1 MGERPLRALFAGASM
16 EPDWEGGEPVFAGL
30 LERGFREMGV
40 QVEREGTR
48 RGLLGFA
55 ALAVV
60 PYDVEPYRLMRYR
73 RRLRASRPDVVLAFY
88 DYDCALIVAAHQE
101 GIPVVAC
108 TQIYWPTCPI
118 GTHYIEGQGVCY
130 EPGLAKC
137 VRHAARSPVS
147 PNLGIPTPG
156 LPPPLGLVLY
166 SKVRLRRPA
175 LSLADAIVANSEF
188 MAGVLRRGGY
198 DKVHAIHNGV
208 DVGLFNPAP
217 WRESTRQVLY
227 PVARSG
233 QERKGFPHF
242 AELAKTIRA
251 EDPSVRF
258 KVLNHQGDE
267 LLDGAPYLS
276 RTELAAEFQ
285 RSYMAVVPGLWD
297 EPFGLVAAEAMAS
310 GRPVVAYAAGGL
322 TEIIE
327 DGVSG
332 ILVPRGDVQA
342 LTAAVRVLL
351 RDPERARRLGEG
363 ARARVEAMFSYQR
376 TAAGYY
382 ALIQKL
388 LNKGVP
394 PSLPTAG

>member
-1 MGERPLRALFAGASM
+1 MGDRVVKALFAGASM
-16 EPDWEGGEPVFAGL
+16 EPDWEGGEPVFAAL
-30 LERGFREMGV
+30 LERGLVEMGV
-40 QVEREGTR
+40 RVERDGTR

-55 ALAVV
+55 ALAAV
-60 PYDVEPYRLMRYR
+60 PYDIEPYRLLRYR

-88 DYDCALIVAAHQE
+88 DYDCSLIVAAHQE
-101 GIPVVAC
+101 GIPVIAC

-130 EPGLAKC
+130 EPELGKC

-166 SKVRLRRPA
+166 SKVRLRPPA

-198 DKVHAIHNGV
+198 EKVHAIHNGV
-208 DVGLFNPAP
+208 DVGLFDPTPWNQPA
-217 WRESTRQVLY
+217 RQVLY

-242 AELAKTIRA
+242 AELARTIRA

-258 KVLNHQGDE
+258 KVLNHKGDE
-267 LLDGAPYLS
+267 LLDGAPYLT

-285 RSYMAVVPGLWD
+285 RSYLAVVPGLWD
-297 EPFGLVAAEAMAS
+297 EPFGLVATEAMAS

-332 ILVPRGDVQA
+332 LLVPRGDVRA
-342 LTAAVRVLL
+342 LTQAVRSLL
-351 RDPERARRLGEG
+351 GDPARARRLGEG
-363 ARARVEAMFSYQR
+363 ARARVEGHFSYQR
-376 TAAGYY
+376 TAAGYLE
-382 ALIQKL
+382 LIHRL
-388 LNKGVP
+388 LDRGVV
-394 PSLPTAG
+394 PTAN